1 MEFLRAQREK
11 RDALIINDPQPFASL
26 ADLWEQAAQMAT
38 VGIFVLLAVAC
49 LYFCRPILLPVMAAV
64 LIGTTFAPLLKFA
77 SRYGLSPWATSIVIV
92 ALMGA
97 GAALAVTLLAA
108 PITQWMGRAPEIG
121 ASIKER
127 LYVFDRPLAAF
138 HQLEAALRP
147 AGPAVG
153 VELSNISMVT
163 PLAAAIT
170 PAVTESVLFFA
181 TLIFYMAGQ
190 MKVRHY
196 LAAFFASRDG
206 KLRFIRIT
214 NDIEHNLASYVAIV
228 TVINAVLGTIVACGA
243 WLIGLPSP
251 IILGVLAMLL
261 NYIPYLGPAC
271 VAFILFAVGFVHLPF
286 AGTSGHRAGI
296 LDRSDNPRGP
306 PHHPDRAGPPPDSQS
321 ACGLSRHRLLGLA
334 VGPDGSLPRGPVVDL
349 RAGDGRSRISVERGQ
364 AAGMIRNFCRRAQL
378 ECRRIS
384 APFPGLETSLM
395 SNNSSMARDGV
406 NDANGEAG
414 KTAAAAAGNFQDDL
428 AALRDDVARLT
439 QQIASKAKSN
449 MEGVISEA
457 QDKGMEAI
465 DAVREVGDNMVDAID
480 ESLKKR
486 PYTTLALALGIGF
499 LFGATWRR

>member
-1 MEFLRAQREK
+1 
-11 RDALIINDPQPFASL
+11 
-26 ADLWEQAAQMAT
+26 
-38 VGIFVLLAVAC
+38 
-49 LYFCRPILLPVMAAV
+49 
-64 LIGTTFAPLLKFA
+64 
-77 SRYGLSPWATSIVIV
+77 
-92 ALMGA
+92 
-97 GAALAVTLLAA
+97 
-108 PITQWMGRAPEIG
+108 
-121 ASIKER
+121 
-127 LYVFDRPLAAF
+127 
-138 HQLEAALRP
+138 
-147 AGPAVG
+147 
-153 VELSNISMVT
+153 MVT

-170 PAVTESVLFFA
+170 PAVAESVLFFA
-181 TLIFYMAGQ
+181 TLIFFMAGQ

-243 WLIGLPSP
+243 WLLGLPSP
-251 IILGVLAMLL
+251 IILGDPCHVAQLYPLS
-261 NYIPYLGPAC
+261 GPGLHGDHPVRGGIRDLP
-271 VAFILFAVGFVHLPF
+271 VAR
-286 AGTSGHRAGI
+286 TSGHRAGI

-306 PHHPDRAGPPPDSQS
+306 SHHPDRAG
-321 ACGLSRHRLLGLA
+321 RRLTLDPLA
-334 VGPDGSLPRGPVVDL
+334 VFLAIAFWGWLWGPMGAFLAVPLLIVRP
-349 RAGDGRSRISVERGQ
+349 GDGRSRIPVERGQ
-364 AAGMIRNFCRRAQL
+364 AAGMIGNFCPRAQL

-414 KTAAAAAGNFQDDL
+414 KTAAAAAGDFQDDL